1 MKRRTVL
8 RTLLLGGIPGA
19 APALVRA
26 APAAPAAPAD
36 SSAADPGAGLL
47 AQTYPDL
54 QGKPQPLAQW
64 KSKPLVV
71 NFWATWCPPCVKEMP
86 ELDELHKR
94 HPQVGFLGLAVDT
107 APNVVKFVSK
117 VPVSYTLLVA
127 GPGVIDV
134 MRKLGN
140 APGGLPFTLV
150 LAADGRIRKQIL
162 GPVDIAD
169 LDRMLSAGVA

>member
-8 RTLLLGGIPGA
+8 RTLLLGGISGA
-19 APALVRA
+19 APALAGATPVA
-26 APAAPAAPAD
+26 AT
-36 SSAADPGAGLL
+36 DPGAGLL

-64 KSKPLVV
+64 QGKPLVV

-117 VPVSYTLLVA
+117 VPVSYTVLVA
-127 GPGVIDV
+127 GPGIIDV

-150 LAADGRIRKQIL
+150 LGADGGIRKQIL
-162 GPVDIAD
+162 GPVDIAE
-169 LDRMLSAGVA
+169 LDRLLSGGVA